1 MLVVSVE
8 EARPHESS
16 LPEPQHALRETHMSD
31 SGEITLLRLHPRQT
45 ETVPLAIPTGT
56 LETIRNVAETR
67 DMSPEAL
74 MRFYIGQGLRQDT
87 ARLFSER
94 ILDMT
99 ERVLARHI
107 PSESERSA
115 ILREIRGEAAA

>member
-1 MLVVSVE
+1 
-8 EARPHESS
+8 
-16 LPEPQHALRETHMSD
+16 MSD
-31 SGEITLLRLHPRQT
+31 ADEITLLRLHPRPT
-45 ETVPLAIPTGT
+45 ETVPLLIPIDT
-56 LETIRNVAETR
+56 LATIKEVAETR

-74 MRFYIGQGLRQDT
+74 MRLYIGHGLRQDT

-94 ILDMT
+94 ILETT

-107 PSESERSA
+107 ASEEERSA

>member
-1 MLVVSVE
+1 
-8 EARPHESS
+8 
-16 LPEPQHALRETHMSD
+16 MSD
-31 SGEITLLRLHPRQT
+31 SDEISVVRVHARESESVTLS
-45 ETVPLAIPTGT
+45 IPTAA
-56 LETIRNVAETR
+56 LAKIREVAETR

-74 MRFYIGQGLRQDT
+74 MKLYIGHGLRQDT

-107 PSESERSA
+107 PSEVERSA
-115 ILREIRGEAAA
+115 ILRKIRRDAAV

>member
-1 MLVVSVE
+1 
-8 EARPHESS
+8 
-16 LPEPQHALRETHMSD
+16 MSNPD
-31 SGEITLLRLHPRQT
+31 EITVLRAHPRPSEPVT
-45 ETVPLAIPTGT
+45 LSIPIDT
-56 LETIRNVAETR
+56 LGTIREVAETR

-74 MRFYIGQGLRQDT
+74 MKLYIGHGLRQNT

-107 PSESERSA
+107 ESEDERTA

>member
-1 MLVVSVE
+1 M
-8 EARPHESS
+8 SS
-16 LPEPQHALRETHMSD
+16 PD
-31 SGEITLLRLHPRQT
+31 EITVLRVHPRPSEPVT
-45 ETVPLAIPTGT
+45 LSIPIDT
-56 LETIRNVAETR
+56 LGTIRDIAETR

-74 MRFYIGQGLRQDT
+74 MKFYIGHGLRQDT

-94 ILDMT
+94 ILEKT

-107 PSESERSA
+107 PSEDERSA

>member
-1 MLVVSVE
+1 
-8 EARPHESS
+8 
-16 LPEPQHALRETHMSD
+16 MSD
-31 SGEITLLRLHPRQT
+31 PDEITLLRVHPRPT
-45 ETVPLAIPTGT
+45 ETVPLAIPTDT
-56 LETIRNVAETR
+56 LATIRGVAETR

-74 MRFYIGQGLRQDT
+74 MKLYIGHGLRQDT

-107 PSESERSA
+107 PSEAERSA